1 VVQTTRSGEQ
11 FDELLDLA
19 RRLIQHLNKYSTVEH
34 HMPKTHPLATD
45 ARAGELADRFRLM
58 GDASRLR
65 IIFACM
71 GEPISS
77 GAIATGLELSPS
89 LVSHHLRLLRA
100 TRILEAH
107 RQGKQVFYVVADE
120 HIRRIIAG
128 MLDHLDET
136 SHSRK

>member
-1 VVQTTRSGEQ
+1 MNKTR
-11 FDELLDLA
+11 A
-19 RRLIQHLNKYSTVEH
+19 I
-34 HMPKTHPLATD
+34 ATD
-45 ARAGELADRFRLM
+45 ARAGELADLFRLM

-100 TRILEAH
+100 TRILQAH
-107 RQGKQVFYVVADE
+107 RQGKQVFYVVADK
-120 HIRRIIAG
+120 HIHRIIAQ
-128 MLDHLDET
+128 MLEHLDEAGE
-136 SHSRK
+136 SDDQR